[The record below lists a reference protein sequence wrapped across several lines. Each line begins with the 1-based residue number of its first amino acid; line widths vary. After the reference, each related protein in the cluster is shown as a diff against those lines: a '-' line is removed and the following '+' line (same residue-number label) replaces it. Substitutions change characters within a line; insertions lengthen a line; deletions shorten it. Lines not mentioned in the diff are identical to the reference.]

1 MKYIVYK
8 TTNLINQKYYYG
20 VHLERRA
27 SDGYI
32 GCGVCSDGTARNL
45 KKKGANSAFIDAVV
59 KYGYKNF
66 KREILKEFDNRID
79 AFAYEAELVTE
90 EVINNKNCYNC
101 KIGGVGASLK
111 FMCKEISLYDVQ
123 EKKIIKFD
131 SIQEAA
137 DFVGVKRP
145 TITFILKKKNPLSTI
160 KQRYKIADCL
170 YPIKVKDIRG
180 NIYDYPDIDSFC
192 HDYNLR
198 KFYVMRLVTGQRN
211 KLFKFFRIDYDLSK
225 IHRNTKKRALIRD
238 EKFNRIL
245 DEHC

>member
-1 MKYIVYK
+1 MRYIVYK

-32 GCGVCSDGTARNL
+32 GCGVCSNGTARNL
-45 KKKGANSAFIDAVV
+45 KKKGANSAFIDAVI
-59 KYGYKNF
+59 KYGYENF

-123 EKKIIKFD
+123 EKKIIKFN

-137 DFVGVKRP
+137 DFADVKR
-145 TITFILKKKNPLSTI
+145 TNITKILKNKNNLSIIKK
-160 KQRYKIADCL
+160 RYKIADCL
-170 YPIKVKDIRG
+170 YPIKVKDIHG
-180 NIYDYPDIDSFC
+180 NIYDYQDIESFC
-192 HDYNLR
+192 HDY
-198 KFYVMRLVTGQRN
+198 KFPRNYVLRLVTGQRN

-225 IHRNTKKRALIRD
+225 IHCNTRKRAYVRD
-238 EKFNRIL
+238 EKFNKIL
-245 DEHC
+245 EVTS